1 MVARANK
8 QRNNILILILMHAFT
23 TTINITIADKIANR
37 LTIGYRPNEKI
48 QTSVSRFCN
57 RF

>member
-48 QTSVSRFCN
+48 QTSV
-57 RF
+57 